1 MRRATRTV
9 TVLFTDVC
17 GSTELMGRLGPAAA
31 EELRS
36 RHFADMRGALAVHRG
51 AEIKTLGDGF
61 MAVFESATD
70 AVSCAVTMQRAALR
84 LPDVAIRVGVS
95 AGEASCVEGDYF
107 GAPVVEASRLCDAA
121 EAGQILVAD
130 VLRLLTGGGG
140 LHRLERLPL
149 LELKGLAEPVAACS
163 VDWDEQDD
171 VGLRVALVDDSA
183 LLRAGIA
190 QVLEAEGMVVVLQAS
205 DTEGLH
211 EALPSAAPHV
221 VVLDVRMPPT
231 HTVEGLLA
239 AERIRRDSPET
250 GVLLLSAEVQA
261 GAARRLLDTGTEGV
275 GYLLKE
281 RVADVAELTAA
292 IRTVASGGSAIDPEV
307 IARLAA

>member
-31 EELRS
+31 ENLRS

-51 AEIKTLGDGF
+51 IEVKTLGDGF
-61 MAVFESATD
+61 MAVFESAVD

-84 LPDVAIRVGVS
+84 LPGVAIRVGVS

-107 GAPVVEASRLCDAA
+107 GAPIVEASRLCAA
-121 EAGQILVAD
+121 ADPGQILVAD
-130 VLRLLTGGGG
+130 VLRLLIGAGGM
-140 LHRLERLPL
+140 HRLQRLEP
-149 LELKGLAEPVAACS
+149 LELKGLAGPAAVCA
-163 VDWDEQDD
+163 VHWDDQEDI
-171 VGLRVALVDDSA
+171 GLRVALIDDSA

-190 QVLEAEGMVVVLQAS
+190 QVLESEGMAVVLQAS
-205 DTEGLH
+205 DAEGLH
-211 EALPSAAPHV
+211 EALPAAAPHV
-221 VVLDVRMPPT
+221 VILDVRMPPT
-231 HTVEGLLA
+231 HTIEGLLA
-239 AERIRRDSPET
+239 AERIRREAPEI